1 MSARASSRRASSH
14 RAPAEDPEDGA
25 ESARPRLALGLLAT
39 LPLLL
44 VYEAALAS
52 VGGERRNTAE
62 VLLSLPL
69 APLGDLE
76 GVARL
81 ALLLAVGVLAL
92 VLTLRVEPRPAGALL
107 RIGMEGFLAALCLGP
122 LLLLAHGWI
131 AADLPAV
138 QVPDGPRGERLGL
151 DEAGLLL
158 GAGGWE
164 ELAFRFLA
172 YSLFFLLAR
181 HVASFLGLSLFWA
194 RVAGDVAGVLGS
206 AALFAAFHLGSF
218 TAWLGPG
225 GEPYDGAL
233 FAWRFL
239 AGLLLGLLFRWRG
252 LGVAAWAHGLFNVAL
267 ALGAGPGVFLG
278 RGA

>member
-1 MSARASSRRASSH
+1 MSPRATHRRGASD
-14 RAPAEDPEDGA
+14 EEGEPEGP
-25 ESARPRLALGLLAT
+25 RPRLALGLLAT

-44 VYEAALAS
+44 IYEASLAS
-52 VGGERRNTAE
+52 VGGARRNTAE

-69 APLGDLE
+69 APFGDLA
-76 GVARL
+76 GVLRL
-81 ALLLAVGVLAL
+81 ALLLSVGALAL
-92 VLTLRVEPRPAGALL
+92 VMALRVEPRPAGALL
-107 RIGMEGFLAALCLGP
+107 RIGLEGFLAALCLGP
-122 LLLLAHGWI
+122 LLLLAHGWM
-131 AADLPAV
+131 AADLPPV
-138 QVPDGPRGERLGL
+138 QVPDGPRGQHLGL
-151 DEAGLLL
+151 CEAGLLL

-164 ELAFRFLA
+164 ELAFRLLA

-181 HVASFLGLSLFWA
+181 HVGTFLGLPLFGA
-194 RVAGDVAGVLGS
+194 RVVGDVAGVMGS
-206 AALFAAFHLGSF
+206 AALFAAFHLASF

-267 ALGAGPGVFLG
+267 ALGAGPGVFLA